1 VTFDA
6 IMVGSGVLWTLAYL
20 LIIRQGFLDR
30 TYGMPLVA
38 LCANISWEFI
48 FAFVY
53 PHDLPQ
59 RAVNVVWFSLD
70 VVILFLL
77 YGPREFAGLSRRL
90 FYIGFALALATAFGA
105 VLAVTL
111 EFDDFDGAYSVFG
124 QNSMMSILLRS
135 DALREEVAARAIS
148 VDSNTQD
155 GRHSA
160 RVFRLLLLQPSLRQL
175 DPAAL
180 PLRGHPSLRRH
191 LRRPSTD
198 PLTVTPSAKLLILA
212 RQLLP
217 ERAWDG
223 LVGLF
228 YPRPAGR

>member
-1 VTFDA
+1 MTFDA

-59 RAVNVVWFSLD
+59 RAVNAVWFSLD
-70 VVILFLL
+70 VVILFQLLL

-90 FYIGFALALATAFGA
+90 FYIGFVLALATAFGA

-111 EFDDFDGAYSVFG
+111 EFDDFDGAYSAFA
-124 QNSMMSILLRS
+124 QNSMMSILFVAMLYARRSLRGQS
-135 DALREEVAARAIS
+135 VSIAILKMGGTALASFAFYFYNPAYDDSILLPFLYVVILLFDGISAAR
-148 VDSNTQD
+148 
-155 GRHSA
+155 
-160 RVFRLLLLQPSLRQL
+160 
-175 DPAAL
+175 
-180 PLRGHPSLRRH
+180 
-191 LRRPSTD
+191 
-198 PLTVTPSAKLLILA
+198 
-212 RQLLP
+212 
-217 ERAWDG
+217 
-223 LVGLF
+223 
-228 YPRPAGR
+228 PRTR